1 MNMRS
6 VETAVGIFVIISIVC
21 VGYLAIRLGKME
33 WFGKDTYGIEARFI
47 SVSGLK
53 AGAQVEMAGVEIG
66 KVESIDLDPERKV
79 AIVRMRIQNGVS
91 LAEDAIASVKTAG
104 MIGDKY
110 VMISPGGSTDTIPPG
125 GAIVETES
133 AVDLEE
139 LISKY
144 VFGEV
149 K

>member
-1 MNMRS
+1 MRS
-6 VETAVGIFVIISIVC
+6 VETVVGIFVIIGILC
-21 VGYLAIRLGKME
+21 VGYLAVRLGKME
-33 WFGKDTYGIEARFI
+33 WFGDDTYAVEARFV

-53 AGAQVEMAGVEIG
+53 TGAQVEMAGVEIG
-66 KVESIDLDPERKV
+66 KVESIRLDPERKV
-79 AIVRMRIQNGVS
+79 ADVTLRIRNEVS

-104 MIGDKY
+104 LIGDKY
-110 VMISPGGSTDTIPPG
+110 IMISPGGSSDTIPPG
-125 GAIVETES
+125 GSIVETES